1 MNKHEDGGK
10 DRKASQKMH
19 HENLVRLCHCSS
31 QAKCAYQ
38 QKRLRPAG
46 AHGQEKKT

>member
-31 QAKCAYQ
+31 QAKRAYQ